1 MIYITGATGHI
12 GNNLVRKLHEQTIDF
27 RILSRSIQRSIS
39 DFEDKVIIGD
49 VFSIDFLK
57 AHLLPQDTL
66 VHLAAYIN
74 LRNDK
79 QDLTEEINYLGVKRI
94 ADFCAS
100 RNIFLVYTSST
111 DAITSDNY
119 LISEPE
125 EINPE
130 NLVSYY
136 QKSKAKATNYIL
148 NLTKNKELS
157 SFIIYPSAVIG
168 INDFKPS
175 ALGKELKRT
184 FRRRVCFYFHGGY
197 NFIDVEDVA
206 LSIITGLKEKKSG
219 SYIIS
224 GEQISLYDMYKL
236 IFNTLNKKVLMIK
249 IPVYLIKLAGKIL
262 PKFNVMIKALLTKH
276 NYNNQRMI
284 EELKIT
290 PTPITKTIT
299 KTVNWFKED
308 MKK

>member
-12 GNNLVRKLHEQTIDF
+12 GNNLVRKLYEQDIDF

-39 DFEDKVIIGD
+39 DFSERVIIGD
-49 VFSIDFLK
+49 VFSVDFLK
-57 AHLLPQDTL
+57 THLKPKDTL

-74 LRNDK
+74 LKNDK
-79 QDLTEEINYLGVKRI
+79 QSLTEEINYLGVKTI
-94 ADFCAS
+94 ADFCAAS
-100 RNIFLVYTSST
+100 DIFLIYTSST
-111 DAITSDNY
+111 DAITSDSF
-119 LISEPE
+119 LIEEPE
-125 EINPE
+125 EIQLD
-130 NLVSYY
+130 NLISYY

-148 NLTKNKELS
+148 NLTKTAKLKA
-157 SFIIYPSAVIG
+157 FIIYPSAVIG

-175 ALGKELKRT
+175 ALGRELKRT
-184 FRRRVCFYFHGGY
+184 FKRKVCFYFHGGY

-206 LSIITGLKEKKSG
+206 MSIVIGLTERKTG

-224 GEQISLYDMYKL
+224 GEHISLYDMYKL

-249 IPVYLIKLAGKIL
+249 IPVYLIKFAGIIF

-276 NYNNQRMI
+276 NYNNQKMI
-284 EELKIT
+284 EELNIA

-299 KTVNWFKED
+299 KTINWFRED
-308 MKK
+308 MRK